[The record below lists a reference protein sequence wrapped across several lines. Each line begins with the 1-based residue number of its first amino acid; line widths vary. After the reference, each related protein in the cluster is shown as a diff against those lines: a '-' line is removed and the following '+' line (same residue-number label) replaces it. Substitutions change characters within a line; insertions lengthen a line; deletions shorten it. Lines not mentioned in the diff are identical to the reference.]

1 MAFATGA
8 QATIAYEIE
17 TAWGTQNA
25 TPALTTFPVTDFN
38 FRNIKDTF
46 ESKVIRSDRQTD
58 DLRHGFGQPAL
69 DFGFELKH
77 GNLDAFLQAALFS
90 SWSSNIILGGTTVT
104 NAAMTIESQFGD
116 VTQFFK
122 GLGMMVNTLGIK
134 VSAEGV
140 ITGKAGMI
148 GKTFSIAGTT
158 ADAAGG
164 YTAHTAGK
172 KSFAAKDMTISEG
185 GSGSSIITSIDI
197 NLDNGLDPAK
207 IVGSASAAQM
217 FTGRQKVTGT
227 LSAFFENS
235 TLLNK
240 FLNET
245 STSIVLVFTD
255 PSSATL
261 TLTLPAVKYT
271 GGEAPVD
278 GESGM
283 QIKLPFQA
291 IYDGSTGSSIKIERS
306 A

>member
-8 QATIAYEIE
+8 QASIAFEIE
-17 TAWGTQNA
+17 SAWGTQNA

-38 FRNIKDTF
+38 LRNVKDVY

-58 DLRHGFGQPAL
+58 DLRHGFAQPVL

-77 GNLDAFLQAALFS
+77 GNLDTFLRAALWS
-90 SWSSNIILGGTTVT
+90 ADWSSNVIRGGVT
-104 NAAMTIESQFGD
+104 PVPLTIESKFSD
-116 VTQFFK
+116 VTQHFK
-122 GLGMMVNTLGIK
+122 GLGMLANTLSLK
-134 VSAEGV
+134 VSAEGIV
-140 ITGKAGMI
+140 TGKIGMI
-148 GKTFSIAGTT
+148 GKSYTLSATS

-172 KSFAAKDMTISEG
+172 KSMSCQQATISEG
-185 GSGSSIITSIDI
+185 GSGSSIITSIDLNI
-197 NLDNGLDPAK
+197 DNGLEPAK
-207 IVGSASAAQM
+207 IVGSASAAGM
-217 FTGRQKVTGT
+217 FSGRQKVSGT
-227 LSAFFENS
+227 VSAFFETS

-245 STSIVLVFTD
+245 SSAIILVFTD

-261 TLTLPAVKYT
+261 TLTLPAIKYT

-283 QIKLPFQA
+283 QIKLPFTA
-291 IYDGSTGSSIKIERS
+291 LYDATATSSITIARS

>member
-8 QATIAYEIE
+8 QASIAYEIE
-17 TAWGTQNA
+17 SAWGTQNA

-38 FRNIKDTF
+38 LRNVKDTF

-58 DLRHGFGQPAL
+58 DLRHGFAQPVL

-77 GNLDAFLQAALFS
+77 GNLDAFLAAAFFG
-90 SWSSNIILGGTTVT
+90 SWSSNIILGGTTVSP
-104 NAAMTIESQFGD
+104 MTIESKFGD
-116 VTQFFK
+116 ITQHFK
-122 GLGMMVNTLGIK
+122 GLGMMVNTLSLK
-134 VSAEGV
+134 VSAEGIV
-140 ITGKAGMI
+140 TGKCGMI
-148 GKTFSIAGTT
+148 GKSYTLSATS

-172 KSFAAKDMTISEG
+172 KSMSCQQATVSEG
-185 GSGSSIITSIDI
+185 GSASSIITSIDLSI
-197 NLDNGLDPAK
+197 DNGLDPAK
-207 IVGSASAAQM
+207 IVGSASAAGV
-217 FTGRQKVTGT
+217 FPGRQKVSGT
-227 LSAFFENS
+227 VSAFFETS

-245 STSIVLVFTD
+245 SSSIVLVFTD
-255 PSSATL
+255 PDAATL
-261 TLTLPAVKYT
+261 TLTLPAIKYT

-291 IYDGSTGSSIKIERS
+291 IYDATTTSSIKLERS